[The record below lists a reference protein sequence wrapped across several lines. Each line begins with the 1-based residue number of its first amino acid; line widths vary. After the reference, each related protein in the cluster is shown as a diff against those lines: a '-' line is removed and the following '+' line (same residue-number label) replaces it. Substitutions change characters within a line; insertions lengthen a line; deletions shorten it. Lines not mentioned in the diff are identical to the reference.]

1 MTRASLDRSQALRL
15 AAAALAFAVL
25 FGLVNA
31 QDKEA
36 KKPAATANKY
46 IGAAKCKN
54 CHSAAE
60 SGNQYAAWQAA
71 NHSKAF
77 ETLATD
83 EAKRIAKEKGID
95 DPQKSDAC
103 LRCHVTAYG
112 LPEEQIKKGFDQKLG
127 VQCETCH
134 GPGDNHV
141 KARMAA
147 VAKAAGAGEAPK
159 GPQPIDENEMSS
171 KIGVDTCLRCHNEE
185 SPTFKPFC
193 FCERAA
199 KIRHLDPR
207 KTHAAGDIQEC
218 ACGDPC
224 PCVHG
229 DRPDGKPCCAPAKE
243 AK

>member
-60 SGNQYAAWQAA
+60 SGNQYAAWQATH
-71 NHSKAF
+71 HSKAF

-103 LRCHVTAYG
+103 LRCHVTAFG
-112 LPEEQIKKGFDQKLG
+112 LPEDQIKKGFDPKLG

-147 VAKAAGAGEAPK
+147 VAKAAGAGEIPK
-159 GPQPIDENEMSS
+159 GPQPIDESEMSS
-171 KIGVDTCLRCHNEE
+171 KIGMETCLGCHNEQ

-199 KIRHLDPR
+199 TIRHLDPR
-207 KTHAAGDIQEC
+207 KTHAPGAIQEC
-218 ACGDPC
+218 ACEDPC

-243 AK
+243 VK